1 MNGCYGKIYF
11 YKIKTSVQIK
21 FIRNNFVLN
30 QFIKMINGDEK
41 INEEITKIE
50 SNKASPHVK
59 ALETSMLNY
68 DEQKLTNLVI
78 EKLELRKLKIN

>member
-1 MNGCYGKIYF
+1 
-11 YKIKTSVQIK
+11 
-21 FIRNNFVLN
+21 
-30 QFIKMINGDEK
+30 MINGDEK

-50 SNKASPHVK
+50 SNKASPNVK

-78 EKLELRKLKIN
+78 EKLEIKKAKNKLNL

>member
-1 MNGCYGKIYF
+1 
-11 YKIKTSVQIK
+11 
-21 FIRNNFVLN
+21 
-30 QFIKMINGDEK
+30 MINGDEK

-50 SNKASPHVK
+50 SNKASPNVK

-78 EKLELRKLKIN
+78 EKLEI